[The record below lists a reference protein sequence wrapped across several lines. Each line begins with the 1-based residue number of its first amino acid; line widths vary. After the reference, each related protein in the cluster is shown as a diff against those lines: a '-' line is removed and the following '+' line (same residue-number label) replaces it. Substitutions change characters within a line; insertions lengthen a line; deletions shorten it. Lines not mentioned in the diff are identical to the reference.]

1 VTDIRSRRYD
11 GQTSRSE
18 TRLLNRALMALLVL
32 ALAAIAC
39 NLGASAPTPT
49 PIPLPSATPFV
60 FYTPTPWATITPI
73 TFPTQAPVVVPC
85 NPRNDWLL
93 YTVQPG
99 DALSSIAAR
108 SGTTIDALVEANCL
122 ANANLIIVGQKLRVP
137 NVPLTITPAVTQTPA
152 SAVTQQPAGG
162 LPTITGV
169 TIEPASRS
177 SSGQYLVGL
186 GTVTVKALGVTNA
199 TRVTFYLA
207 LTGSS
212 PTILGDD
219 TNLIDGAS
227 VPWTILSKDLQAQVW
242 AVAANDA
249 GQIAQSAAIAVIYG
263 ESIAPVIGALSL
275 TPASTD
281 SARPGVQLVNP
292 GAVLVSVSGVQNAT
306 KVSFYFVSSAQ
317 GATPSLLGEDTN
329 LADGAA
335 IIWNVTGGAS
345 GLSSGLVW
353 AVASNAAGQ
362 TASTASTP
370 VALAP

>member
-1 VTDIRSRRYD
+1 V
-11 GQTSRSE
+11 
-18 TRLLNRALMALLVL
+18 LLVL

-60 FYTPTPWATITPI
+60 FYTPTPWASITPI
-73 TFPTQAPVVVPC
+73 TFPTQVPVVVPC

-93 YTVQPG
+93 YTVQAG

-108 SGTTIDALVEANCL
+108 SGTTTNALIEANCL
-122 ANANLIIVGQKLRVP
+122 ANANLIMVGQKLRVP
-137 NVPLTITPAVTQTPA
+137 NVPTTVTPAVTKTSTPGTA
-152 SAVTQQPAGG
+152 QQPGG
-162 LPTITGV
+162 LPTISGV
-169 TIEPASRS
+169 TVEPASRS

-219 TNLIDGAS
+219 ANLLDGAS
-227 VPWTILSKDLQAQVW
+227 APWTILSRDIQAQVW

-249 GQIAQSAAIAVIYG
+249 GQVKQSAAIAVIYG
-263 ESIAPVIGALSL
+263 ESIAPVVGPLSI
-275 TPASTD
+275 TPATTD
-281 SARPGVQLVNP
+281 AARPGVQLVKA

-306 KVSFYFVSSAQ
+306 KVSFYFVSSTQ
-317 GATPSLLGEDTN
+317 GSSPSLLGEDSN

-353 AVASNAAGQ
+353 AVASNGAGQ

>member
-169 TIEPASRS
+169 TIEP
-177 SSGQYLVGL
+177 
-186 GTVTVKALGVTNA
+186 VTVKALGVTNA